1 MNIKNYQREPLL
13 YFKRC
18 KKELFAVIILFLL
31 SLPFQNLLAQQ
42 AIQVKAKNIS
52 LNKVITKLRD
62 EYDVKL
68 SFNDDKLSQYLITA
82 DRSFSSVEEAL
93 NFLLKS
99 LPLDLEKVNEV
110 FIISSRNE
118 PLSNKKYLISG
129 HVLDGKNLESLPF
142 SSIIINGYPL
152 TTDLKGNFSYSEYS
166 TDSLF
171 KLQVSYL
178 GYYKLDTAVAATS
191 NLQIPLFQNSIKI
204 EEVVL
209 FSRSSDKATNTNSSA
224 GNIKL
229 NRSVGGDL
237 PGSSDNSVY
246 NLLRLQPGILA
257 AGEQA
262 NDLIIWGSYRG
273 QTKVSFDGFTIF
285 GLKNFNDNIGAINPL
300 MAKDVTIKKG
310 GYGVDQG
317 DRVGGIVD
325 INGIEGNRI
334 APTFN
339 VSLNN
344 LTVNASASLPLF
356 KNTSLVLAGR
366 QTYYNLYNSY
376 SPSTPANNR
385 NGVRELVDLTI
396 KPDYVFKDINLK
408 FSGRSSVGDNYYLSL
423 FSGQD
428 KLNSSY
434 LTNAGRVRLNGA
446 NNENN
451 TQFGGSAFYNKLWKN
466 GSISSLT
473 FALSGLNSSNSAKL
487 NLTQEN
493 DGKNIRSVLDITKNA
508 IQEQSLK
515 FTQKLPS
522 SSKFN
527 VLTGLGYIQNRTTL
541 KQDSLNIQTANG
553 ENYSNRLFSFIESPY
568 FFTPNFKITPGVRG
582 DFDLN
587 LQKLFVQPRLSS
599 TYKFD
604 DKFKLTAS
612 WGLFRQ
618 FIAYN
623 EVIDEAGNYQYLW
636 TISDGKKIPIYK
648 SQHWVLNGAYEYEKF
663 WINTDFYYK
672 YTTGVTRFVQ
682 NAQGRNT
689 VFGDGRSF
697 GVDILVKKEFKSSY
711 AWIAYSLSQT
721 EERFPKKGKN
731 GLMYSLYERAPQDQ
745 RHELKFAGSVN
756 FSAFYF
762 SANYVYGSGFRSTRP
777 SDDPTQNQLPYNRF
791 DTAVTYKFKAK
802 KYKLETGLS
811 ILNLFNTQNLKI
823 GNFERIPVEQLNT
836 VNIYSQT
843 VPFTPTIFL
852 NFSL

>member
-1 MNIKNYQREPLL
+1 LL
-13 YFKRC
+13 YFNRY
-18 KKELFAVIILFLL
+18 KKKLFAVIILFFI
-31 SLPFQNLLAQQ
+31 SLPFHSLFAQQ
-42 AIQVKAKNIS
+42 VVLVKAKS
-52 LNKVITKLRD
+52 TPLNKVITKLRD
-62 EYDVKL
+62 DYDVKL
-68 SFNDDKLSQYLITA
+68 SFNDDKLSQYLVTL
-82 DRSFSSVEEAL
+82 DRSFATPEEAL
-93 NFLLKS
+93 NFLLKGF
-99 LPLDLEKVNEV
+99 PLDLYKVNEV

-118 PLSNKKYLISG
+118 VLVNKKYLLSG
-129 HVLDGKNLESLPF
+129 HILDGKNLESLPF

-152 TTDLKGNFSYSEYS
+152 TTDLKGNFSYSAYS

-191 NLQIPLFQNSIKI
+191 NLQIPLFQSSIKI

-209 FSRSSDKATNTNSSA
+209 SSRSTDKASNTNSSA

-262 NDLIIWGSYRG
+262 NDLIVWGSYRG

-317 DRVGGIVD
+317 DRVGGVVD
-325 INGIEGNRI
+325 INGIEGSRL
-334 APTFN
+334 APTVN

-344 LTVNASASLPLF
+344 LTVNASASVPLF

-376 SPSTPANNR
+376 SPSAPTNNR
-385 NGVRELVDLTI
+385 NGAGELVDLTI
-396 KPDYVFKDINLK
+396 NPDYVFKDINLK
-408 FSGRSSVGDNYYLSL
+408 FSGRSLVGDNYYLSL
-423 FSGQD
+423 FSGND

-434 LTNAGRVRLNGA
+434 LTNQGRVRLSGSND
-446 NNENN
+446 ENN

-473 FALSGLNSSNSAKL
+473 FALSGLNSSNSEQL

-493 DGKNIRSVLDITKNA
+493 DGKNIRSIFNVTQNTIH
-508 IQEQSLK
+508 EQSLK
-515 FTQKLPS
+515 FTHKLPS
-522 SSKFN
+522 SPKFN
-527 VLTGLGYIQNRTTL
+527 VLTGFGYIQNRTTL
-541 KQDSLNIQTANG
+541 NQDSINIETENG
-553 ENYSNRLFSFIESPY
+553 ESYSNRLFSFVESSY
-568 FFTPNFKITPGVRG
+568 FFTPNFKITPGLRG
-582 DFDLN
+582 DFDLG
-587 LQKLFVQPRLSS
+587 LQKLFIQPRLSS

-604 DKFKLTAS
+604 DQFKLTAS

-623 EVIDEAGNYQYLW
+623 GVIDDEGNFQYLW

-648 SQHWVLNGAYEYEKF
+648 SQHWVLDAAYEYKKF
-663 WINTDFYYK
+663 WVNTDFYYK

-689 VFGDGRSF
+689 IFGDGRSF
-697 GVDILVKKEFKSSY
+697 GLDILIKKEFKTSY
-711 AWIAYSLSQT
+711 AWIAYSLSKT
-721 EERFPKKGKN
+721 EERFAKKGKN
-731 GLMYSLYERAPQDQ
+731 GVFNSVYERAPQDQ
-745 RHELKFAGSVN
+745 RHELKFAGSIN

-777 SDDPTQNQLPYNRF
+777 SDDPAQNQLPYNRF
-791 DTAVTYKFKAK
+791 DTAITYKFKAK
-802 KYKLETGLS
+802 RYKLETGLS
-811 ILNLFNTQNLKI
+811 ILNLFNTQNLKV
-823 GNFERIPVEQLNT
+823 GNFERIPTEQLRT